1 MLILF
6 FSCNTAAEK
15 EGQMTY
21 ILKPS
26 PTKKD
31 STTKWL
37 LNPRNLQD
45 TNYPKIFQSRLQ
57 NEIQRN
63 LYDSAAV
70 TLFNVGNAL
79 DVAYQFD
86 SIYLGT
92 CLKFTQK
99 YATKISADNQ
109 AMISYY
115 IGSQYDFRGKKDSS
129 SYWLKKSKIPTN
141 DYLTA
146 QTIGFGQIILAEY
159 YRKEGTLDSAI
170 AIYLE
175 NINLYERLRDTLN
188 LGVVYSNLHGVYASM
203 DAYQE
208 AQNCLN
214 KGIHFA
220 IIARDTPTIFNGYL
234 NRAIDNYH
242 LNVESEMTKNI
253 DSMQFLYQKWQPQSL
268 HYQFYANCFTALKYV
283 RKSQYKKAKPY
294 LDTCRVLWEKTHNP
308 IFQGW
313 YLNINAE
320 YEIKSG
326 KGISDLPSFEHFF
339 AESNDNISAYAL
351 FSSTQQLADNAYLK
365 GDYKKAF
372 QYDRKAT
379 TFRDSVWNL
388 QMLGRTFEL
397 EKKYQTAKKEQQIL
411 LQEQKIS
418 AKNSLILLLFVS
430 LIALLVSVLAF
441 ILWQKQKQANK
452 ENQQHQAFM
461 RQLWENTEDERRRIA
476 YDLHDSIGHELLN
489 LKHAVKTDV
498 TSTTEKIDT
507 ILAEVRG
514 ISRNLHP
521 VMFDKVGLQI
531 SVEQLVEHFQANED
545 VFVTAEISY
554 KDKSLPAYAELQMYR
569 IIQEALSN
577 VRKYAQAHA
586 AKVSISTHTGYVS
599 LEIKDN
605 GKGFDVQ
612 ETLDK
617 GKAFGLFSILERS
630 KAIGGK
636 AQILSQAT
644 GTTVLVQVPIGVRDL
659 T

>member
-1 MLILF
+1 
-6 FSCNTAAEK
+6 
-15 EGQMTY
+15 MTY

-92 CLKFTQK
+92 CLGFTQK

-129 SYWLKKSKIPTN
+129 SYWLKKTKIPTN

-146 QTIGFGQIILAEY
+146 QTIGFGQIILADHYE
-159 YRKEGTLDSAI
+159 REGKLDSAI
-170 AIYLE
+170 AINLD
-175 NINLYERLRDTLN
+175 NISLYERLRDTLN
-188 LGVVYSNLHGVYASM
+188 LGVVYSNLYGVYASM
-203 DAYQE
+203 HAFEE
-208 AQNCLN
+208 AQNYLN

-234 NRAIDNYH
+234 NRAIVNN
-242 LNVESEMTKNI
+242 LMNVESEMAKNI
-253 DSMQFLYQKWQPQSL
+253 DTMQLLYQKWQPQSL

-283 RKSQYKKAKPY
+283 RKNQYEKAKPY
-294 LDTCRVLWEKTHNP
+294 LDTCRAFLKKIENP
-308 IFQGW
+308 ILQSW

-339 AESNDNISAYAL
+339 AESENNISAYAL
-351 FSSTQQLADNAYLK
+351 FGSTQQLADNAYLK

-372 QYDRKAT
+372 QYDRKST
-379 TFRDSVWNL
+379 HIRDSVWNL
-388 QMLGRTFEL
+388 QMRGKTFEL
-397 EKKYQTAKKEQQIL
+397 EKKYQTEKKAQQIL
-411 LQEQKIS
+411 LHEQTIS
-418 AKNSLILLLFVS
+418 AKNRLILLLVIS
-430 LIALLVSVLAF
+430 ITALIISVF
-441 ILWQKQKQANK
+441 TFFLWQKQKQANK
-452 ENQQHQAFM
+452 EKQQHQAFTG
-461 RQLWENTEDERRRIA
+461 QLLEKTEEERCRIA
-476 YDLHDSIGHELLN
+476 YDLHDSIGHELLS
-489 LKHAVKTDV
+489 LKHAVKTDI
-498 TSTTEKIDT
+498 TSTMEKIDT

-531 SVEQLVEHFQANED
+531 SVEQLIEHFQANED

-586 AKVSISTHTGYVS
+586 AKVSISTHTGYIS
-599 LEIKDN
+599 LEVKDN

-644 GTTVLVQVPIGVRDL
+644 GTTVLVQVPIGGGDYR
-659 T
+659 